1 MTDGPGITS
10 LQPRP
15 VRAVRLV
22 AALVESGADAGRLA
36 GGADTRVL
44 TVGSAADCDL
54 VLTDPT
60 VSRYHLEVRHGTDGL
75 VLVDLGSRNG
85 TFVGA
90 VRVERAV
97 VAPGTRVRLGGST
110 VVVDDGGAGL
120 APAPAAAAPLPGL
133 IAHAP
138 AMREVAALA
147 SRLAAA
153 TTSILIE
160 GETGVGKGVVARAI
174 HDGGPRRAA
183 PFVVVDCGSMPA
195 TLIASQLFGHDRGAF
210 TGADSRRL
218 GAFERANGGT
228 VFLDELGELPL
239 ELQPALLGVLE
250 RRQFLRLGGTEP
262 VEVDVRI
269 IAATHR
275 DLRREVNAGTFRAD
289 LYFRLAVA
297 RLLVPPLRERP
308 ADLEPLVLS
317 LAERLGEPPGHNPLA
332 AVMDTLRA
340 QRWPG
345 NVRELR
351 NVVESALVLGVPSFD
366 GGADSSAAPPSAP
379 SAAPPVAHDTLP
391 SYRQAK
397 ADATAAFER
406 TYLTQLL
413 ARAGGNVSAA
423 ARLAQMDRP
432 YLIQLLRRHDLK
444 A

>member
-1 MTDGPGITS
+1 M
-10 LQPRP
+10 
-15 VRAVRLV
+15 
-22 AALVESGADAGRLA
+22 
-36 GGADTRVL
+36 
-44 TVGSAADCDL
+44 
-54 VLTDPT
+54 
-60 VSRYHLEVRHGTDGL
+60 
-75 VLVDLGSRNG
+75 
-85 TFVGA
+85 
-90 VRVERAV
+90 
-97 VAPGTRVRLGGST
+97 
-110 VVVDDGGAGL
+110 
-120 APAPAAAAPLPGL
+120 
-133 IAHAP
+133 
-138 AMREVAALA
+138 
-147 SRLAAA
+147 
-153 TTSILIE
+153 
-160 GETGVGKGVVARAI
+160 
-174 HDGGPRRAA
+174 
-183 PFVVVDCGSMPA
+183 
-195 TLIASQLFGHDRGAF
+195 FGHDRGAF

-308 ADLEPLVLS
+308 EDLEPLVLS

-332 AVMDTLRA
+332 AVLATLRA

-406 TYLTQLL
+406 TYLTQHL